1 MSSKYG
7 INIEFKNANVK
18 DISINNTATIGIIG
32 DDDKEENKIL
42 KYYPSINEALKVIG
56 EGSIRDTLE
65 DLQSVGI
72 ESTIIT
78 AGFAKDDK
86 DSANDGAIK
95 AIDSLL
101 LSSQNCGVSPKF
113 ILAPIYDNDKGVQER
128 LKIIADK
135 LGAVFVIEIPA
146 TKEDEIKNAIKD
158 FKSPRAI
165 ITYQKVKRLDK
176 VVRPLGAFL
185 IGSYA
190 KIISSGEYGFAQSF
204 SNRIIDGIVSIID
217 EVEFIS
223 GSDCVA
229 DRLRSEGVSLA
240 ISDDGLR
247 AWGGE
252 VRDSDFSSLHSVV
265 IFDRIIESIR
275 KSQKEAIDKQ
285 VSDVMKKVIDDL
297 EAFYRKL
304 VANNVAV
311 GFEVSIPTDIN
322 TNQSISEGK
331 IYIKHQIQEMPLL
344 KNLTNRIYRVNSY
357 GSELIKEL

>member
-7 INIEFKNANVK
+7 INIEFKNASVK
-18 DISINNTATIGIIG
+18 DIAINNTATIAIIG
-32 DDDKEENKIL
+32 DDDKKENQTL
-42 KYYPSINEALKVIG
+42 KYYPSIKEALSQIG
-56 EGSIRDTLE
+56 AGSIKEALE
-65 DLQSVGI
+65 DLQATGI

-78 AGFAKDDK
+78 SGFAKDNKDK
-86 DSANDGAIK
+86 VGEATLK
-95 AIDSLL
+95 AFDNLL

-113 ILAPIYDNDKGVQER
+113 ILAPVYDNDSSVQEKM
-128 LKIIADK
+128 KIIADK
-135 LGAVFVIEIPA
+135 LEAVFVIEISA

-165 ITYQKVKRLDK
+165 ITYQKVMRLDK
-176 VVRPLGAFL
+176 VVRPLGAFV
-185 IGSYA
+185 IASYA
-190 KIISSGEYGFAQSF
+190 KIRAGSEYGFAQSF

-217 EVEFIS
+217 QVEFIS

-229 DRLRSEGVSLA
+229 DRLRGEGVSLV

-252 VRDSDFSSLHSVV
+252 VRDSDFSSIHSVV
-265 IFDRIIESIR
+265 IFDAIIEFIR

-285 VSDVMKKVIDDL
+285 VSDVLKKVVDDL

-344 KNLTNRIYRVNSY
+344 KNLTNKIYRVNNY
-357 GSELIKEL
+357 GSELVKEL

>member
-7 INIEFKNANVK
+7 INIEFKNENVK
-18 DISINNTATIGIIG
+18 DITINNTATIAIIG

-78 AGFAKDDK
+78 VGFAKDDK
-86 DSANDGAIK
+86 DSANDRAIK
-95 AIDSLL
+95 AIDALL
-101 LSSQNCGVSPKF
+101 LSSQTCGVSPKF
-113 ILAPIYDNDKGVQER
+113 ILAPLYDNDKGVQER

-165 ITYQKVKRLDK
+165 ITYQKVQRLDK

-190 KIISSGEYGFAQSF
+190 KIISSAEYGFAQSF
-204 SNRIIDGIVSIID
+204 SNRIIDGIISIVD

>member
-7 INIEFKNANVK
+7 INIEFKNANAK

-32 DDDKEENKIL
+32 DDDKEENQTL

-56 EGSIRDTLE
+56 EGSIRDALE

-78 AGFAKDDK
+78 SGFAKDDK
-86 DSANDGAIK
+86 DINDKINK
-95 AIDSLL
+95 AIDALL
-101 LSSQNCGVSPKF
+101 LSSQTCGVSPKF
-113 ILAPIYDNDKGVQER
+113 ILAPSYDNDKGVQEK

-135 LGAVFVIEIPA
+135 LGAVFVIEISA

-190 KIISSGEYGFAQSF
+190 KIISSSEYGFAQSF
-204 SNRIIDGIVSIID
+204 SNRIIDGIISIID

-285 VSDVMKKVIDDL
+285 VSDVLKKVVDDL

>member
-7 INIEFKNANVK
+7 INIEFKNENVK
-18 DISINNTATIGIIG
+18 DISISNNRTIAIIG
-32 DDDKEENKIL
+32 DDDKEENKTL

-78 AGFAKDDK
+78 SGFAKDDK

-95 AIDSLL
+95 AIDALL
-101 LSSQNCGVSPKF
+101 LSSQTPKF
-113 ILAPIYDNDKGVQER
+113 ILAPLYDNDKGVQER

-135 LGAVFVIEIPA
+135 LGAVFVIEILA

-165 ITYQKVKRLDK
+165 ITYQKVQRLDK

-285 VSDVMKKVIDDL
+285 VSDVMKKVVDDL

>member
-18 DISINNTATIGIIG
+18 DITINNTSTIAIIG
-32 DDDKEENKIL
+32 DDDKEENQTL
-42 KYYPSINEALKVIG
+42 KYYPSINEALKTIG
-56 EGSIRDTLE
+56 EGSIRDALE
-65 DLQSVGI
+65 DLQGAGI

-78 AGFAKDDK
+78 SGFAKDEK
-86 DSANDGAIK
+86 DIANDRAIK

-101 LSSQNCGVSPKF
+101 LCSQTCGVSPKF
-113 ILAPIYDNDKGVQER
+113 ILAPIYDNDKGVQQK

-135 LGAVFVIEIPA
+135 LGAVFVIEISA

-165 ITYQKVKRLDK
+165 ITYQKVKRVDK

-185 IGSYA
+185 IASYA
-190 KIISSGEYGFAQSF
+190 KVMASGEYGFAQSF
-204 SNRIIDGIVSIID
+204 SNRIIDGVISIVD

-229 DRLRSEGVSLA
+229 DRLRSEGVSLV
-240 ISDDGLR
+240 ISDDGIR

-252 VRDSDFSSLHSVV
+252 VRDDDFSSLHSVV
-265 IFDRIIESIR
+265 IFDRIVESIR

-285 VSDVMKKVIDDL
+285 VSDVMKKVVDDL

-322 TNQSISEGK
+322 TNQNISEGK

-344 KNLTNRIYRVNSY
+344 KNLTNKIYRVNSY